1 MTGDGCLMEG
11 VALEAISLAGHLQL
25 DNLVLIY
32 DNNAVTCD
40 GPLDWISSE
49 DVDLKMKASGWNVIN
64 VPEGSYDVSAIA
76 HALGVAARSHGKPT
90 FINIKTVIGFGTAT
104 AGTAKAHHGA
114 FDEHSVKASK
124 TRIGQDPS
132 VTHAVPERALRY
144 FRERQVEGLRLSKQW
159 DVLLQDYAAQF
170 PDKASELARRRK
182 GDLGDQCLTL
192 LRDIDTSQFS
202 GKATREINGSLLQQ
216 LWPTTEALIGGGA
229 DLINSNKFWYSEH
242 DVFHPST
249 SFKGRYIRYGIREHA
264 MASISNGLAAYSP
277 GTFLPLT
284 ATFFMFY
291 IYVSI
296 PGALHTLFDARWLT
310 F

>member
-40 GPLDWISSE
+40 GPLDWINSE
-49 DVDLKMKASGWNVIN
+49 DTDLKMKASGWNVIN
-64 VPEGSYDVSAIA
+64 VSEGSHDVSAIVD
-76 HALGVAARSHGKPT
+76 ALAAAARTRGRPT

-114 FDEHSVKASK
+114 FDEQSVSASK
-124 TRIGQDPS
+124 VRIGQDPS
-132 VTHAVPERALRY
+132 VTHVVPERALKY
-144 FRERQVEGLRLSKQW
+144 FRQRQVEGVRLSEQW
-159 DVLLQDYAAQF
+159 SSLLKEYAARF
-170 PDKASELARRRK
+170 PSKASEFSRRRR
-182 GDLGDQCLTL
+182 GELGDQHLTL
-192 LRDIDTSQFS
+192 LRDIDTSQFA
-202 GKATREINGSLLQQ
+202 GKATREINGSLLER

-242 DVFHPST
+242 DVFHPSI

-264 MASISNGLAAYSP
+264 MASISNGLAAYGP

-291 IYVSI
+291 IYVSAASC
-296 PGALHTLFDARWLT
+296 G
-310 F
+310 